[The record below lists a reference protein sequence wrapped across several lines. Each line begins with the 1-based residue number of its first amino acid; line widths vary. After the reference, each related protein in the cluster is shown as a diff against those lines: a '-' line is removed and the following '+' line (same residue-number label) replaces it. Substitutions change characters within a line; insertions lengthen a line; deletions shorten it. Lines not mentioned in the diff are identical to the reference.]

1 MSPHGDWPPPSRVP
15 PLGPPGQ
22 RKKKLVKKRGGKKLG
37 KNIVFFHSVNVWC
50 PGSAEKSNLFTVIFF
65 FQLVGS
71 QSVIQRIR
79 SEVVELF

>member
-1 MSPHGDWPPPSRVP
+1 MGDWPPPSRVP

-37 KNIVFFHSVNVWC
+37 KNIVFFHSVNVLVPWLC
-50 PGSAEKSNLFTVIFF
+50 RKIKLIYCDFF
-65 FQLVGS
+65 FQLVGF